1 MDDDFF
7 VYCNG
12 KSGNS
17 FIERIS
23 NWIAGFYIGLACLS
37 LIALIAVI
45 AIFVFFLVFLFS

>member
-23 NWIAGFYIGLACLS
+23 NWIAGFYIGLTCLLLVV
-37 LIALIAVI
+37 LITVVAVVVLFLI
-45 AIFVFFLVFLFS
+45 FLFS